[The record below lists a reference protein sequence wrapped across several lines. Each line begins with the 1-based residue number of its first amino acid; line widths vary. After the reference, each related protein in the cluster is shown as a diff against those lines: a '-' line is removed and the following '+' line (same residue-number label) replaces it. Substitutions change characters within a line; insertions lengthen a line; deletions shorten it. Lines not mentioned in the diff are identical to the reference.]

1 MLLFVLM
8 GHRSRL
14 DDIRPEWWGFI
25 EMQTSLAPPPG
36 LHCEL
41 RIAPSCL
48 QFASIL
54 LFLCF
59 PNWAVSCR
67 LQTAGSHCG
76 AGPDISTGCA
86 ADTQSRDRGL
96 VTTGSQ
102 SYHAN
107 ISFLGNSV
115 FNPIM
120 NDAWLEASDE
130 GVLPSFVWWL
140 VSDNTGCLPLSP
152 GRVHVSLCGPARVIC
167 IHQPVNWL
175 RHSWHRDAD
184 RERRF

>member
-1 MLLFVLM
+1 MISDQNGEGSLKCKPAWLHPLVFTVSWESLQAVCNL
-8 GHRSRL
+8 HQFSY
-14 DDIRPEWWGFI
+14 FYVSQI
-25 EMQTSLAPPPG
+25 E
-36 LHCEL
+36 
-41 RIAPSCL
+41 PS
-48 QFASIL
+48 A
-54 LFLCF
+54 
-59 PNWAVSCR
+59 AGCR
-67 LQTAGSHCG
+67 LQDLTAG

-140 VSDNTGCLPLSP
+140 VSDNTGCLLLSP

-167 IHQPVNWL
+167 IHQRVNWL